1 MDVKPHENC
10 SGGSRPSGKGGGGG
24 GEPGHP
30 DPKIRGGRS
39 QKFFFSALWALVWS

>member
-30 DPKIRGGRS
+30 DPKIRGGGGL
-39 QKFFFSALWALVWS
+39 KNFFFRPFGP